1 MEREQAIQIN
11 DQLVIAHEAMK
22 KARVAIAELGK
33 QERLELDGPLY
44 DLLLELKWQVML
56 PLYEQFR
63 DLMKLE
69 LHEELPP
76 PTSEL
81 KWSDVRLPRDAT
93 EAALDDIIMS
103 ALTSRWRKVAMI
115 IGVAMADCEKL
126 KLPIAPEM
134 IGARL
139 RFLSHADRIEG
150 VGDLRPWGHSE
161 VRLKDEPISARPAG

>member
-1 MEREQAIQIN
+1 MKREQAIRIN
-11 DQLVIAHEAMK
+11 DQLVIAHEAMR
-22 KARVAIAELGK
+22 KARIAIAELGK
-33 QERLELDGPLY
+33 KERLELDRPLY
-44 DLLLELKWQVML
+44 DLLLELEWQVML

-69 LHEELPP
+69 LREELPAP
-76 PTSEL
+76 SSEL
-81 KWSDVRLPRDAT
+81 TWSDVRLPRDAT

-103 ALTSRWRKVAMI
+103 ALTSQWQKVAKLI
-115 IGVAMADCEKL
+115 AVAMEGCEKL
-126 KLPIAPEM
+126 KLAIAPEM

-150 VGDLRPWGHSE
+150 IGDLRRWGHSE